1 LSDTIKDASAGIEI
15 VDANGNDVPAPFAK
29 VLNATVESKAVLPS
43 TLAAMIVL
51 ILKTFPDDVGFAS
64 NTFGAV
70 FAGVRYDVFAVIV
83 ATFTILGAAIKSS
96 FKN

>member
-1 LSDTIKDASAGIEI
+1 
-15 VDANGNDVPAPFAK
+15 
-29 VLNATVESKAVLPS
+29 
-43 TLAAMIVL
+43 MIVL
-51 ILKTFPDDVGFAS
+51 ILKTFPDDEGFAS

-83 ATFTILGAAIKSS
+83 ATFTILGAAIRSS